1 MPVRDEGWVE
11 HASGLNFNS
20 KYPSIYL
27 LDYSSQPTD
36 ETGGKDSKIYGDSVN
51 SNYGTSTSID
61 VIMTETNLPRRGLV
75 EFDLSSITANSTV
88 SAATFSLWTDTGY
101 SNLSTAIHRL
111 TAEWTESE
119 VTWKNRKTGTAW
131 SSAGGDFDGSADA
144 TATPSSTSAGTKTD
158 WNVASLVQEWVNGTA
173 NYGML
178 IKLVSE
184 SGSGSNKGHRFRSSA
199 TTTNNTEPKLVA
211 TYASISPS
219 PSLSPSASQSPSSSP
234 SASQS
239 PSASPSASESR
250 SPSLSP
256 SASQSPSSSI
266 SASPSS
272 SVSPSPSTGYTD
284 YTRGNYAALPTN
296 DNDLETAYSAGD
308 VTDVSSK
315 NDVYVDQSATN
326 GFMIHQFKEFVGE
339 QVACQV
345 EVEAR
350 STLGCNLSTTY
361 LQIYNHTSGDW
372 DTIDSDNSTAADTDF
387 SLISDVADLTDYK
400 DSSNVISCRVY
411 QEAV

>member
-1 MPVRDEGWVE
+1 MKKYFQDNYEALLWLANTRAGKQLIGAEPDDNIVRLSPNSFHKLESITNGKATLTGVFKTTNNVARELLPILTKSQIAQLPVRDEAWVE

-36 ETGGKDSKIYGDSVN
+36 ETGGKDSKIYGDGVTAN
-51 SNYGTSTSID
+51 HGTATTID
-61 VIMTETNLPRRGLV
+61 VIMTETNFPRRGLV

-119 VTWKNRKTGTAW
+119 VTWENRKTGTAW

-211 TYASISPS
+211 TYEEP
-219 PSLSPSASQSPSSSP
+219 
-234 SASQS
+234 
-239 PSASPSASESR
+239 
-250 SPSLSP
+250 
-256 SASQSPSSSI
+256 
-266 SASPSS
+266 
-272 SVSPSPSTGYTD
+272 VVTG
-284 YTRGNYAALPTN
+284 GAIFFGTN
-296 DNDLETAYSAGD
+296 
-308 VTDVSSK
+308 
-315 NDVYVDQSATN
+315 
-326 GFMIHQFKEFVGE
+326 F
-339 QVACQV
+339 
-345 EVEAR
+345 
-350 STLGCNLSTTY
+350 
-361 LQIYNHTSGDW
+361 
-372 DTIDSDNSTAADTDF
+372 
-387 SLISDVADLTDYK
+387 
-400 DSSNVISCRVY
+400 
-411 QEAV
+411 